1 LFLKEFLVLL
11 QSNLTEI
18 ILSVHKI
25 YGILLVVMLLCLGCE
40 WHMRSE
46 KTTDSGA
53 LIERYDRME
62 SFFLTTGDFSA
73 LQQMQTLYPMQ
84 TRRLIEDVLQLGK
97 VDDAHINTRFFV
109 FFQDSTLQS
118 LLAEVGRQYE
128 DMSDVNEK
136 LSVAFEHL
144 KDFIPQIEI
153 PIVYTQIGSLDQSIV
168 VGDGLLGI
176 SLDKYLGADY
186 PLYLKYGYSERQR
199 SMMTRDYIVPDC
211 MAFYLLSLY
220 PLPADSLRD
229 IHMGRIQYV
238 VNRILNHEFFE
249 NDYVKQAQRQ
259 MHNDKELSFSRLLEK
274 K

>member
-1 LFLKEFLVLL
+1 M
-11 QSNLTEI
+11 
-18 ILSVHKI
+18 HKI

-46 KTTDSGA
+46 KTIDSGA

-144 KDFIPQIEI
+144 KNFIPQIEI